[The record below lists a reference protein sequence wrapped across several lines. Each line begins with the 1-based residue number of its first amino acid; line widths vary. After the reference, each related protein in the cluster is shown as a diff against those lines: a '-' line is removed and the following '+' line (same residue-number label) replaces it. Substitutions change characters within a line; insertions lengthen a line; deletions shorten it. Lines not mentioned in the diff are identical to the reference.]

1 MQHDTQ
7 LPYEDLANI
16 LHSRNLYHSPMMSMQ
31 TVLIPPGTD
40 HSCLTPSEPLEPIA
54 EHSASALTSE
64 NQLHMK
70 AYFFITFA
78 PQSHLLT
85 NTGRGNFFLPLK
97 FLNKSQ
103 FCLQNRAVGLH
114 HQFSIVFVAARHG
127 STLKHNDNLNVHK
140 LPWKNDG
147 PFQSMS
153 NSWHEIRGDKRLYFT
168 PFRASLPIPLQALTV
183 HMSGV

>member
-7 LPYEDLANI
+7 FSYEDLANI
-16 LHSRNLYHSPMMSMQ
+16 LHSRNLYRSPMMSMQ
-31 TVLIPPGTD
+31 TALIPPGTD
-40 HSCLTPSEPLEPIA
+40 HSCFTPSEPLEPIA

-85 NTGRGNFFLPLK
+85 YTGRRNIFLPLK

-140 LPWKNDG
+140 LP
-147 PFQSMS
+147 
-153 NSWHEIRGDKRLYFT
+153 
-168 PFRASLPIPLQALTV
+168 
-183 HMSGV
+183 